1 MTFKDQGR
9 PPVLLVD
16 DEPQLLLSSS
26 AILRSSGIRQ
36 VITMNDSRQVLPF
49 LSKEEVAVIVLDLR
63 MPYLSGTEL
72 LPQITQDYPHLPVI
86 VMTALNELNIAVECM
101 KVGAFDYL
109 VKPVKK
115 SRFTSS
121 VKRALELL
129 TLRKELSL
137 LKQSLL
143 SGKLAHEGVFSAMI
157 TKAKSMRA
165 IFQYV
170 ESIAGTKQPVLIGGE
185 TGTGKELIAQT
196 VHRLSGR
203 KGEFVAV
210 NVAGLDDTM
219 LADTLYGHRKGAYT
233 GAEKNREGLIARAS
247 EGTLFLDEIGDMLE
261 TSQIKLLRLL
271 QEERYYPLGSDIPK
285 QSDVRIVV
293 ATHQDLP
300 RLIESGMFRKDLY
313 YRLRAHQILLPP
325 LRERL
330 EDLPLLVDHFLEQ
343 AAESMG
349 KKKPS
354 PPPELFILL
363 STYAFPGNIREL
375 QTMVFD
381 AVAQHQSG
389 ILSMQSFQKIIGH
402 ESPLTRT
409 DLPKEI
415 HEAVFSLDDPTR
427 FPTLKEAEGYLMA
440 KAMEHAD
447 GNQGIAARL
456 LGITRQA
463 LNKRLTRKAMKSK

>member
-1 MTFKDQGR
+1 MTLKDR
-9 PPVLLVD
+9 NSIPVLLID

-26 AILRSSGIRQ
+26 TILRSSGIRQ
-36 VITMNDSRQVLPF
+36 VITMNDSRKVLP
-49 LSKEEVAVIVLDLR
+49 LLAREEIAVIVLDLR
-63 MPYLSGTEL
+63 MPYISGTEL
-72 LPQITQDYPHLPVI
+72 LPQITQDYPDLPVI

-101 KVGAFDYL
+101 KSGAFDYL
-109 VKPVKK
+109 VKPVEK
-115 SRFTSS
+115 SRFVSS
-121 VKRALELL
+121 IKRALELL
-129 TLRKELSL
+129 ALRKELSL

-143 SGKLAHEGVFSAMI
+143 SGKLAHENVFSSII
-157 TKAKSMRA
+157 TNSKPMRA

-170 ESIAGTKQPVLIGGE
+170 ESVAGTKQSVLIGGE
-185 TGTGKELIAQT
+185 TGAGKELIAQA

-210 NVAGLDDTM
+210 NVAGLDDAM
-219 LADTLYGHRKGAYT
+219 LADTLYGHRKGAFT
-233 GAEKNREGLIARAS
+233 GADKNREGLVARAS
-247 EGTLFLDEIGDMLE
+247 GGTLFLDEIGDMKE
-261 TSQIKLLRLL
+261 SSQIKLLRLL

-300 RLIESGMFRKDLY
+300 HLIESGNFRKDLY
-313 YRLRAHQILLPP
+313 YRLRAHQVQLPP
-325 LRERL
+325 LRERR
-330 EDLPLLVDHFLEQ
+330 EDLPLLVDRFLEQ

-349 KKKPS
+349 KKKPT

-402 ESPLTRT
+402 GSSLTRT
-409 DLPKEI
+409 DLPDEI
-415 HEAVFSLDDPTR
+415 HEAIFSLDDSAR
-427 FPTLKEAEGYLMA
+427 FPTLKEAEKYLIS

-447 GNQGIAARL
+447 GNQGVAARL

-463 LNKRLTRKAMKSK
+463 LNKRLTRKAMKSG